1 MTGTDGLEINLY
13 IIHIDI
19 IDITIVIIIHFLFI
33 QLNDEEEELNSP
45 VSVILACS

>member
-33 QLNDEEEELNSP
+33 QLDDEEELNSP

>member
-33 QLNDEEEELNSP
+33 QLDDEEELNYP